1 MFCSNCG
8 AKIEDNASFCP
19 NCGNSTNAQNK
30 GFVSNLDA
38 TVQKVE
44 SQLGDATADI
54 AAHASN
60 SFNNLERDLNGAV
73 KRVIKSNNLLFI
85 GVKILVHLVQ
95 EGCLLVL
102 LDLSLIEDWDINRN
116 ISVRDGE

>member
-1 MFCSNCG
+1 MLSLKYPPSSYTG
-8 AKIEDNASFCP
+8 SSPSFSIYNIIMVMIDIKLDFIIDRCV
-19 NCGNSTNAQNK
+19 NK
-30 GFVSNLDA
+30 NV
-38 TVQKVE
+38 
-44 SQLGDATADI
+44 I
-54 AAHASN
+54 
-60 SFNNLERDLNGAV
+60 DLNGAV

-85 GVKILVHLVQ
+85 GVKMLVHLVQ